1 MNYGSL
7 EIMADVWIC
16 LVWVT
21 FQKRYFALIFAIEA
35 DCEVLTQIKCKLSL
49 LTNPE
54 NSELFIEL
62 MQIMIEQI

>member
-7 EIMADVWIC
+7 EIMADVGIC

-35 DCEVLTQIKCKLSL
+35 DCEVLTQ
-49 LTNPE
+49 
-54 NSELFIEL
+54 
-62 MQIMIEQI
+62 M

>member
-7 EIMADVWIC
+7 EIMADVWIF

-35 DCEVLTQIKCKLSL
+35 DFEVLTQ
-49 LTNPE
+49 
-54 NSELFIEL
+54 
-62 MQIMIEQI
+62 M